1 MRSIGG
7 TMGLELIVF
16 FMLVFMASLGYG
28 GAYLHMSRQI
38 KMREI
43 EINILHMYISKE
55 LYNEERRTVGI

>member
-1 MRSIGG
+1 MRGMGG

-16 FMLVFMASLGYG
+16 FMLVFMAGLGYG

-55 LYNEERRTVGI
+55 LDNEERRTVGI